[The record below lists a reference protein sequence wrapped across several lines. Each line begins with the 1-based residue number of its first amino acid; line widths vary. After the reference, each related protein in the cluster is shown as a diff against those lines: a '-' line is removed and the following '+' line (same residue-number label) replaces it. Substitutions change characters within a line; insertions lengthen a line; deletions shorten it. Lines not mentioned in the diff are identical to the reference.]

1 VSTKHRYVFL
11 LGRPGCGKSTI
22 YRELERRILH
32 SGQAKT
38 CERVDDF
45 TRLWADYEE
54 DHAREREGKERL
66 HSVWTDSGEC
76 IITLKYLN
84 DILTE
89 VNADLLQIDK
99 PDHCVFVEFARPS
112 YVEAIQSFDNRI
124 LENSLMVFME
134 VSFDTCW
141 ARNVARH
148 EAAIATGGDDHLTPR
163 EAMEY
168 YLTDDQDAFVQL
180 MVERG
185 IPVRVID
192 NEADGKEHLLR
203 QVNELFDE
211 LF

>member
-1 VSTKHRYVFL
+1 MKHKYVFL

-22 YRELERRILH
+22 YRELERRILQ

-45 TRLWADYEE
+45 ARLWADYEE

-76 IITLKYLN
+76 IITLEYLH
-84 DILTE
+84 DVLKE

-148 EAAIATGGDDHLTPR
+148 EAAIAAGGDDHLTPR

-168 YLTDDQDAFVQL
+168 YLTDDQDAFAQL